1 MGNQSSINNNI
12 DNDTL
17 GLKNVNLDDVSSTLP
32 GGYKLGKQVNDV
44 INNVP
49 MSVLQSGGN
58 ILKED
63 DDSEDSIGLSRIF
76 QKMEAPND
84 EEDNENQVGGGD
96 VSDSSPFISSEMYQL
111 LMKGGAKK
119 SKSKSKSSKK
129 YKAMETSET
138 TESEVSLSDDE
149 VDEKDSDEKESD
161 DYQSSSAHEDNNND
175 DDDDDMSE
183 KKDKKHQK
191 SKHQVPSEV
200 NTSDIKMV
208 TE

>member
-1 MGNQSSINNNI
+1 MGNQSSINKNI

-17 GLKNVNLDDVSSTLP
+17 GLNNVNLDDVSSTLP

-49 MSVLQSGGN
+49 MSVLQSRGN
-58 ILKED
+58 NVNED

-76 QKMEAPND
+76 QKMEVPND
-84 EEDNENQVGGGD
+84 EEENQVGGAD

-119 SKSKSKSSKK
+119 SKSKSSKK

-138 TESEVSLSDDE
+138 TESEESLSDDE
-149 VDEKDSDEKESD
+149 VEEKDSDEKDSD
-161 DYQSSSAHEDNNND
+161 DYQSSSAHEDTKK
-175 DDDDDMSE
+175 DDDDMSE

-191 SKHQVPSEV
+191 SKHRVPSEV